1 MRVGLD
7 RSWAALGLGCWA
19 AVLGF
24 YGMPGKFL
32 FFAFFVLILYFV
44 FPIFEFY
51 FICYFVLHILACLN
65 SIRMYLVIMYTLVV
79 LIKYFL

>member
-1 MRVGLD
+1 
-7 RSWAALGLGCWA
+7 
-19 AVLGF
+19 
-24 YGMPGKFL
+24 
-32 FFAFFVLILYFV
+32 LYFV

-79 LIKYFL
+79 LIKYFLWVLAYVFIKHYGKWKENIPIRCDLMFQILRFNIFFK

>member
-1 MRVGLD
+1 
-7 RSWAALGLGCWA
+7 
-19 AVLGF
+19 
-24 YGMPGKFL
+24 
-32 FFAFFVLILYFV
+32 LYFV